1 MALHFVRVPIVY
13 IEEDNIIGETP
24 PQDGHMMVNP
34 DRIDYYYHDGNFV
47 FFRVGGEEIQT
58 SLRTSDKKTKYNEC
72 KYDCVYKKKRKLFI
86 EEELGITNFSFF
98 LTEKN
103 YSKKRYSICRRSYYS

>member
-47 FFRVGGEEIQT
+47 FFRVGGEEVQP
-58 SLRTSDKKTKYNEC
+58 SLTTLED
-72 KYDCVYKKKRKLFI
+72 F
-86 EEELGITNFSFF
+86 EEI
-98 LTEKN
+98 
-103 YSKKRYSICRRSYYS
+103 ISYTYIYPN